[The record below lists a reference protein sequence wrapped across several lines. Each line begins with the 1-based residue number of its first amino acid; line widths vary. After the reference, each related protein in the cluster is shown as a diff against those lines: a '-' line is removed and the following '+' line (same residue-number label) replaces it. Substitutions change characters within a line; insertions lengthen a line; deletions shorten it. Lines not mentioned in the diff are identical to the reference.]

1 MRAPGGAWTANAARC
16 VLAPD
21 RKKGSPGDGTTP
33 LVCAN
38 LPSAPA
44 ASGSDAR
51 RHAAGVRR
59 IDRG

>member
-1 MRAPGGAWTANAARC
+1 MPAPDGARRANGVRR